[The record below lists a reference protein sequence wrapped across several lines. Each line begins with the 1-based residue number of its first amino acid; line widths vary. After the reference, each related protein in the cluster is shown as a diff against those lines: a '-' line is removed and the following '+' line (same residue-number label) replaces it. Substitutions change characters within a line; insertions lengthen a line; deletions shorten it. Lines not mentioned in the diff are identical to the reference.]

1 LKISGVLWQSI
12 KDFFRDGGLMLAGSM
27 SYFMMMAIVPFCL
40 FIVTLIGYFLGE
52 YPELYDFFVK
62 RVSNLFPSITDD
74 VTQEILKLIRY
85 RGIGKFTLLLY
96 GLLSYQLFASL
107 ETSMNVIFKVS
118 KKRRF
123 IFSLLISLAVVTLV
137 VALLVISFV
146 AASLMPFL
154 AGLKTYFPSLRI
166 GLVSG
171 FAISYIMP
179 FLLVLVAAAT
189 VYIFFP
195 RAKVSLRHALKGAFF
210 TALFLEIAKHVFTWY
225 IGEIAPLGR
234 IYGPL
239 SAFVVFL
246 LWMFYSSGILLIGA
260 EIVHN
265 LQTGKKS

>member
-1 LKISGVLWQSI
+1 LKILEVLWPSI

-27 SYFMMMAIVPFCL
+27 SYFMMMALVPFCL
-40 FIVTLIGYFLGE
+40 FIMTLLGYFLGQ

-74 VTQEILKLIRY
+74 ITQEILKLIRY
-85 RGIGKFTLLLY
+85 KGIGKVSLLLY
-96 GLLSYQLFASL
+96 GLLSYQLFASF

-118 KKRRF
+118 RKRRF
-123 IFSLLISLAVVTLV
+123 IFSFLISLIVVTLV
-137 VALLVISFV
+137 IALLVISFV
-146 AASLMPFL
+146 AVSLMPLL

-166 GLVSG
+166 GLMTG
-171 FAISYIMP
+171 FVISYIMP
-179 FLLVLVAAAT
+179 FLLVMVAAAT
-189 VYIFFP
+189 IYIFFP
-195 RAKVSLRHALKGAFF
+195 RAKVRLRHALKGAFF
-210 TALFLEIAKHVFTWY
+210 TALFLEIAKHIFTWY

-234 IYGPL
+234 VYGPL

-265 LQTGKKS
+265 LHMAKKS